1 MTTRILNVVNFSNGT
16 NPQADSGLRFQI
28 ELLRAILKKRDDF
41 CFYLL
46 APTKACEILIREI
59 HHENIHVIA
68 TNFVSRQRGGTFHF
82 DTNELSRLIDLKRV
96 DIDVLWI
103 NQPELTSAF
112 LDYFNKVHFLDVRA
126 FSYVHWMD
134 WKKINPEKNRWNTPG
149 NLSLLAGLHVSQAV
163 GCNSDFGQQKI
174 LSEAS
179 RFLKDDLVDQ
189 IKNKLV
195 PLEPGIDR
203 RAILKWRSN
212 RKSKKKT
219 IIFPFRTQSYT
230 GFKSLVEVHLAQLWT
245 KRKDFRLVVTNPN
258 RNSTIERYSKKY
270 PFISTGCFTRAEY
283 VKALWEADIVIGCH
297 NGTNQWSMAA
307 VEALA
312 AECVPLFNEKSF
324 FPEMLYKAL
333 PLRKHELIADRFLY
347 YRVSLRP
354 KLEFLLD
361 NLEANRKLMME
372 LGRRIRVFY
381 DWDAMAYDWI
391 AQLEATDSSTP
402 IVSRSSQ
409 AYKKIRKLVSSRSG
423 QGCTK
428 EEILRYL
435 KWHPASRH
443 ISWTKYRNR
452 LRKEFTDDPKSQGTC
467 FRKH

>member
-1 MTTRILNVVNFSNGT
+1 MAICLGLPNQIHIQSFTGNREFWDWLTVTTRVLNVVNFSNAI

-46 APTKACEILIREI
+46 APAKACEILIREI

-96 DIDVLWI
+96 DVDVLWI
-103 NQPELTSAF
+103 NQPELTIAF

-134 WKKINPEKNRWNTPG
+134 WKKINPEKNRWNIPG

-163 GCNSDFGQQKI
+163 GCNSNFGQQKI

-189 IKNKLV
+189 IEDKLV

-324 FPEMLYKAL
+324 FPEMLYL
-333 PLRKHELIADRFLY
+333 SLI
-347 YRVSLRP
+347 
-354 KLEFLLD
+354 
-361 NLEANRKLMME
+361 
-372 LGRRIRVFY
+372 
-381 DWDAMAYDWI
+381 
-391 AQLEATDSSTP
+391 
-402 IVSRSSQ
+402 
-409 AYKKIRKLVSSRSG
+409 
-423 QGCTK
+423 
-428 EEILRYL
+428 
-435 KWHPASRH
+435 H
-443 ISWTKYRNR
+443 I
-452 LRKEFTDDPKSQGTC
+452 
-467 FRKH
+467 